1 MKNKLSVAIS
11 TFLLSSIFIHPVLAS
26 SIGLAI
32 DPPLLRV
39 QIKPGKSITKSFFL
53 QNTGTEDKTVIV
65 RVVPFNKSDK
75 EGNPEINLKNQAT
88 WQNYFNLSNTNIK
101 LNEPFNLKANSKEQ
115 LILSISIPET
125 ANLED
130 LYANLLVSTY
140 DNTLPSDQKGTQVSA
155 TIGANLLVTVTSEI
169 DPKTIT
175 KIEKISLTSG
185 NFLKIGR
192 RFFVDN
198 LSPFTISAVATNNG
212 TFLTEVK
219 GTFKITKPNSEVLNV
234 QGLQPVFLV
243 AKSSRNLYNSDG
255 KLFSY
260 TPNLNQIGL
269 YTAQI
274 NIKTE
279 NTNSSNS
286 LEIILLPIKATL
298 ALIISLLTLKTI
310 ISLTKKKSQ

>member
-1 MKNKLSVAIS
+1 MKNKLVVIIS
-11 TFLLSSIFIHPVLAS
+11 ALLLNSIFIHPVWAS

-53 QNTGTEDKTVIV
+53 QNTGTADKTVVI
-65 RVVPFNKSDK
+65 RVIPFNKSDK
-75 EGNPEINLKNQAT
+75 EGNPEINLKNQAA
-88 WQNYFNLSNTNIK
+88 WQSYFNLSNTNIK
-101 LNEPFNLKANSKEQ
+101 LNEPFNLKADTKEQ
-115 LILSISIPET
+115 IILSISIPET

-140 DNTLPSDQKGTQVSA
+140 DNTLPNEQKGTQVSA
-155 TIGANLLVTVTSEI
+155 TIGANLLITITSEV

-175 KIEKISLTSG
+175 KIEKIYITSG

-192 RFFVDN
+192 RFFIDN
-198 LSPFTISAVATNNG
+198 LSPFTIGAIATNNG
-212 TFLTEVK
+212 NFLSEVK
-219 GTFKITKPNSEVLNV
+219 GTFKITRPNSEVVSV
-234 QGLQPVFLV
+234 QGLQPVFLI

-255 KLFSY
+255 KLFIY
-260 TPNLNQIGL
+260 TPNLNQIGT
-269 YTAQI
+269 YNAQI

-279 NTNSSNS
+279 NTNSTNS
-286 LEIILLPIKATL
+286 IEIIFLPIKASL

-310 ISLTKKKSQ
+310 VSLTKKKS